1 MCNSGLFKMVCS
13 LYKNSIGK
21 KSWNLMKCSYF
32 YVITGLTN
40 SRYSIIN
47 KYVVAFFWPFLS
59 SWCSFPFSKQSPTMD
74 LLWSFPPQTTT
85 THSATVLWS
94 HNGQNGLD
102 QGQPNSHL
110 KKAIFG
116 EWVFVASSG
125 WWWGN
130 SIFRIIRQ
138 MQRPTLIRSIWPFLA
153 SVLNFWRMR

>member
-1 MCNSGLFKMVCS
+1 MKMLLFLRNYRTYKFQVLCYKQVRSGL
-13 LYKNSIGK
+13 
-21 KSWNLMKCSYF
+21 
-32 YVITGLTN
+32 
-40 SRYSIIN
+40 
-47 KYVVAFFWPFLS
+47 FWPFLS

-74 LLWSFPPQTTT
+74 LLWSFPPQTT

-153 SVLNFWRMR
+153 SVLNFWRMRRIIQVGNTAFGYWQNYYSIE